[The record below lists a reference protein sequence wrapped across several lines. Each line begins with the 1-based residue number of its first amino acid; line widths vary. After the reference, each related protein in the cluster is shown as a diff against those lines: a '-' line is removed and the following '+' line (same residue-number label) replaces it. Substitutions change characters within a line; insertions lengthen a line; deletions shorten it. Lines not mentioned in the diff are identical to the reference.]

1 MQVLAGNKIKEEDNS
16 LKEYRKFYEAA
27 TKCKKKL

>member
-1 MQVLAGNKIKEEDNS
+1 MQVLAGTKIIEVDNS
-16 LKEYRKFYEAA
+16 LKEDGKFYEAA